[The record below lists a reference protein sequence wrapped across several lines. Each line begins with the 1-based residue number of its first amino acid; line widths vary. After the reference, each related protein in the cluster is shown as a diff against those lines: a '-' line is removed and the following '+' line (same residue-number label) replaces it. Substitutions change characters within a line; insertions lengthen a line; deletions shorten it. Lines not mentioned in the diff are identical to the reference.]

1 MRAKTKGIWEKM
13 LNDLVAKSRIRAG
26 RNPNPSYGLIDSQ
39 SVKTTGKAEDRVID
53 GGEKN

>member
-13 LNDLVAKSRIRAG
+13 LNDLVAKSRTRAG